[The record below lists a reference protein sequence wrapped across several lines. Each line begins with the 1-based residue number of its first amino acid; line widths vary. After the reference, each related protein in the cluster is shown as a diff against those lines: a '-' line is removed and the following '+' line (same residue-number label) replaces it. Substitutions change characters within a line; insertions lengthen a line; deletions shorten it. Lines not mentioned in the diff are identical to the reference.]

1 MLTTANPRILGVT
14 FFGMLLLAALAMHGQ
29 TAQQGRAPT
38 APASRA
44 PTSPLTHAQ
53 GPALTVRVEEPGE
66 GAHHYLLP
74 PINLVVIKAFSDRIA
89 TSERYALTKSSAEL
103 VVFIVCVDS
112 GRDTPAEVD
121 FCTYKFEYRSKKA
134 PEFDM
139 PLGTPSPVAGSKASE
154 IAENIF
160 QAFLTETTEA
170 KLSVAELEPTFR
182 VAEFCSKPANQA
194 PCSGKFQ

>member
-1 MLTTANPRILGVT
+1 MLTTANPRILGAA
-14 FFGMLLLAALAMHGQ
+14 FFGILLFAALWTRAQ
-29 TAQQGRAPT
+29 TSP
-38 APASRA
+38 PSRA
-44 PTSPLTHAQ
+44 PMAPRTRAQ
-53 GPALTVRVEEPGE
+53 TAPLTVRVEEPGY
-66 GAHHYLLP
+66 GTHHYLLP
-74 PINLVVIKAFSDRIA
+74 PINLDVIKAFSDRIA
-89 TSERYALTKSSAEL
+89 TSERYALTKTPAEL
-103 VVFIVCVDS
+103 VVYIVCVDS

-139 PLGTPSPVAGSKASE
+139 PLGTPSPIAGFRASE

-182 VAEFCSKPANQA
+182 VAEFCSKPANQV
-194 PCSGKFQ
+194 PCSGKLE

>member
-1 MLTTANPRILGVT
+1 MLTTANPRILGAAV
-14 FFGMLLLAALAMHGQ
+14 FGMLLFAALPAD
-29 TAQQGRAPT
+29 AQAPGGRAPT
-38 APASRA
+38 APAGHA

-53 GPALTVRVEEPGE
+53 GPPRTVRVEEPGE
-66 GAHHYLLP
+66 GTHHYLLP
-74 PINLVVIKAFSDRIA
+74 PINLDVIKAFSGRIA
-89 TSERYALTKSSAEL
+89 TSDRYALTKTPAEL

>member
-1 MLTTANPRILGVT
+1 MLTTANPRILGGA
-14 FFGMLLLAALAMHGQ
+14 FFGMLLFAALLIHAQ

-38 APASRA
+38 TPASRA
-44 PTSPLTHAQ
+44 PTAPLTHAQ
-53 GPALTVRVEEPGE
+53 GAALTVRVEEPGQ
-66 GAHHYLLP
+66 GAQHYLLP
-74 PINLVVIKAFSDRIA
+74 PINLDVIKAFSERIA
-89 TSERYALTKSSAEL
+89 TSDRYALIKAPAEL

-139 PLGTPSPVAGSKASE
+139 PLGTPNPIAGVKASE